1 MQQTEPGFA
10 NHPVYVRLPGRRWVA
25 ATINHHTIGQL
36 QRDCSEM
43 EKRGRKSGARL
54 TREDWLK
61 QALAV
66 LSKKGQAGMGIEML
80 SAAIGVSRGSFY
92 WHFENRSDFVR
103 ALLQHWFENYTLS
116 VPDLVNHDGGS
127 AEERLARLFDVIHGQ
142 KMTKY
147 DVAIRSW
154 ALHDRDVDQRVAE
167 TDRYRLAFIKGLF
180 SEMGF
185 VENELEIR
193 ARSCLSF
200 LTLEHSVFDKL
211 DQMHRA
217 DLIDTLL
224 EFLIRK

>member
-10 NHPVYVRLPGRRWVA
+10 SHPDYVRLPGRRWVA
-25 ATINHHTIGQL
+25 AAINHQTNGQL
-36 QRDCSEM
+36 QRNCSEM
-43 EKRGRKSGARL
+43 KKRGRKSGARL
-54 TREDWLK
+54 NREEWLK

-66 LSKKGQAGMGIEML
+66 LSKNGQAGMRIEAL

-103 ALLQHWFENYTLS
+103 ALLQHWFENYTQS
-116 VPDLVNHDGGS
+116 VPDLVNRDGGS
-127 AEERLARLFDVIHGQ
+127 AEERLARLFEVIHGQ
-142 KMTKY
+142 QMTKY

-154 ALHDRDVDQRVAE
+154 ALRDPGVEHRVE
-167 TDRYRLAFIKGLF
+167 DTDRYRLDFIRGLF

-185 VENELEIR
+185 VENELEVR

-200 LTLEHSVFDKL
+200 LTLEYSMFDKL
-211 DQMHRA
+211 DHRHRT